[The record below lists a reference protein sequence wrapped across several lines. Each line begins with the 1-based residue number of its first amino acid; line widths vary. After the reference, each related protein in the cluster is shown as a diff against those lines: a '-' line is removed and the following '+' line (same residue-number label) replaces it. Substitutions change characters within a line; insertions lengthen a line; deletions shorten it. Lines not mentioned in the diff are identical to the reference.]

1 MPKDW
6 KEENKMT
13 KLYKKSEI
21 TFAILW
27 IVAYVVLSSLAD
39 QLSETMGVVKS
50 VTAVL
55 HIVMSLILFFWI
67 WNNNLSEKYGFC
79 RSIFPAKRF
88 LYYMPLILIASSA
101 FWGGVK
107 MQYGFPEAV
116 MYIISMCCVGF
127 LEEVI
132 FRGLLFRAM
141 EKDNLKSAIIVSSL
155 TFGIGHIVNLFNGS
169 GRDLTLTL
177 IQIVFAVLVGFVL
190 VWIFYHGKSLVPCI
204 LFHSANNAFKVFAAE
219 GNLSPQSEIIIN
231 LVVIVVVLGGYL
243 FYLVKTFP
251 VCWKQMS

>member
-1 MPKDW
+1 
-6 KEENKMT
+6 MT

-67 WNNNLSEKYGFC
+67 RNNNLSEKYGFC
-79 RSIFPAKRF
+79 RPTVPAKRF
-88 LYYMPLILIASSA
+88 LYYLPLILIASTA
-101 FWGGVK
+101 FWSGVK
-107 MQYGFPEAV
+107 LQYGFPGALL
-116 MYIISMCCVGF
+116 YFISMCCVGF

-141 EKDNLKSAIIVSSL
+141 EKDNLKTAIIVSSL
-155 TFGIGHIVNLFNGS
+155 TFGLGHVVNIFNGS
-169 GRDLTLTL
+169 GRDLTSTVL
-177 IQIVFAVLVGFVL
+177 QIIFAVLVGFVL
-190 VWIFYHGKSLVPCI
+190 VLIFYHGKSLIPCI
-204 LFHSANNAFKVFAAE
+204 LFHSANNALNVFSAG
-219 GNLSPQSEIIIN
+219 GNLNTQAERVLN
-231 LVVIVVVLGGYL
+231 LVLIVVVLGGYSL
-243 FYLVKTFP
+243 YLIRTFAG
-251 VCWKQMS
+251 KAD